1 MPPHAADAGML
12 AAYRVLDLSD
22 ETGQSC
28 GKLLADLGADV
39 IKIEPPGGDPAR
51 RRPPFVD
58 DEPGPDRGLYWLA
71 CNANKRSLEADLQTE
86 AGRARFRRLAATADV
101 VVESFAPGRMAGWG
115 LDFPRL
121 AAINPGLVLVSISPF
136 GQHGPH
142 RDYRGPDIV
151 TWAMSGFMSICGEPD
166 GPPAH
171 ISDNAQSHFAAGSD
185 AAVGALLALA
195 QRRRSGRGQHVDVSI
210 QESVIRSSFQIA
222 ARWDMTGRN
231 LPRSERPS
239 QTPMPW
245 TWRCRD
251 GYVVWLQAVGPH
263 STTRAGGFFAWLR
276 DAGEGADLL
285 ALDWE
290 AMVPYQEP
298 PADWGPVV
306 AATQAVFA
314 KYTKAELYEA
324 AIRYGFALFPVAT
337 VADTMAN
344 AQLEARGF
352 WHDVPHPA
360 LGRAIR
366 MPGPFARATRT
377 PPRLRR
383 PAPRLGEHT
392 AEILAELP
400 PEPDRAPATEP
411 DAAEAAGVAMPLAG
425 VKVLDL
431 SWYMVGPMTTKVLA
445 DYGAD
450 VVHVESSVRID
461 GQRLSGPYRGGLRDP
476 ELCSDYAQ
484 VRTNQRSIALDI
496 ARPGGRDV
504 VLRMAAWADVV
515 VNNFSAGAMERMGLG
530 YEALRARNP
539 AIIYLSCSGQGQTG
553 PHRHS
558 KGGGGHYA
566 ALAGFNH
573 LTGRPDDPP
582 GYLSAYTDFIAPRFN
597 AALLLGALDYRERT
611 GLGQSF
617 DVSQYEASM
626 HWLAPSLL
634 DHSVN
639 GRVAGRQGNRQ
650 AGAAPHGAY
659 RCRDDRW
666 CVVAVRDEAE
676 WRAFRAAIGD
686 PGWAGEERFAT
697 HAGRKSQED
706 ALDVL
711 VTGWTREHTPEAVMT
726 TLQAAGVPAGVVQRG
741 EDLLEHDPQLRHRGF
756 WRPLDHPALVRYH
769 APQHAFQLPDAP
781 CALRRSRLI
790 GEDTAEI
797 LHDVLGLSEAEIADL
812 AADGLLQ

>member
-1 MPPHAADAGML
+1 MTSAGML
-12 AAYRVLDLSD
+12 APYRVLDLSD

-28 GKLLADLGADV
+28 GKILADLGADV
-39 IKIEPPGGDPAR
+39 IKVEPPGGDPAR

-71 CNANKRSLEADLQTE
+71 CNANKRSFEADLETE
-86 AGRARFRRLAATADV
+86 AGRVLFRRLAETADV

-115 LDFPRL
+115 LDYSSL

-136 GQHGPH
+136 GQRGPH

-166 GPPAH
+166 GPPEQ
-171 ISDNAQSHFAAGSD
+171 ISDNAQSSFAAGSD
-185 AAVGALLALA
+185 AAVGALLALL
-195 QRRRSGRGQHVDVSI
+195 QRRRRGGRGQHVDVSI
-210 QESVIRSSFQIA
+210 QESVIRSSFQVA
-222 ARWDMTGRN
+222 ASWDMEGRN
-231 LPRSERPS
+231 LPRGYRPS

-263 STTRAGGFFAWLR
+263 STTRAAGFFAWLR
-276 DAGEGADLL
+276 DEGEGADLL

-290 AMVPYQEP
+290 AMVPWQEP
-298 PADWGPVV
+298 PADWSAVV
-306 AATQAVFA
+306 AATAAVFA

-324 AIRYGFALFPVAT
+324 AMQYGFSLFPVDTA
-337 VADTMAN
+337 ADTMAN
-344 AQLEARGF
+344 AQLRARDF
-352 WHDVPHPA
+352 WRDVPHPA
-360 LGRAIR
+360 LDRAIP

-377 PPRLRR
+377 PPLAPR

-392 AEILAELP
+392 AEILAALP
-400 PEPDRAPATEP
+400 PEPERAPTGASGGEP
-411 DAAEAAGVAMPLAG
+411 PAVAMPLAG

-431 SWYMVGPMTTKVLA
+431 SWFMVGPMTTKVLA

-461 GQRLSGPYRGGLRDP
+461 GQRTSGPFRDGVRDP
-476 ELCSDYAQ
+476 ELCADYAQ

-496 ARPGGRDV
+496 GRPGGRDV
-504 VLRMAAWADVV
+504 VLRMADWADVV
-515 VNNFSAGAMERMGLG
+515 VNNFSGGAMDRMGLG

-539 AIIYLSCSGQGQTG
+539 AIIYLGCSGQGATG

-573 LTGRPDDPP
+573 LTGRPGDPP
-582 GYLSAYTDFIAPRFN
+582 GYVSTYTDFIAPRFN
-597 AALLLGALDYRERT
+597 VALLLAALDYRERT

-617 DVSQYEASM
+617 DVSQYEAAM

-634 DHSVN
+634 DYSVN

-659 RCRDDRW
+659 RCRDERW
-666 CVVAVRDEAE
+666 CVIAVRDEAE

-686 PGWAGEERFAT
+686 PDWAREERFAT

-711 VTGWTREHTPEAVMT
+711 V
-726 TLQAAGVPAGVVQRG
+726 
-741 EDLLEHDPQLRHRGF
+741 EDGR
-756 WRPLDHPALVRYH
+756 AS
-769 APQHAFQLPDAP
+769 A
-781 CALRRSRLI
+781 CRRR
-790 GEDTAEI
+790 
-797 LHDVLGLSEAEIADL
+797 
-812 AADGLLQ
+812 